1 MDKSHLFPGEYEPHH
16 HGTAHG
22 QGPNATDRASPF
34 SDHDHEDYFST
45 HLPSIPVAPPG
56 TDNKDPMTG
65 RNHRPRK
72 IVLCFDGTGNKFQ
85 GDDSDSNILKIYRML
100 DRTADD
106 QYHYYQPGIGTY
118 VVSTSLTRTSAV
130 ARLRSWYIK
139 SKDSAIGTSFDQH
152 VVGGY
157 RFLMRFYRTNDEI
170 YIFGFSRGAYVARF
184 LAEMLDYIGLLSHG
198 NEEMVRFAW
207 KAFSNWQVR
216 RADDSPEGAQKKKKM
231 YDFLKGFRETFS
243 RPVRRIQFLG
253 LFDTVNSV
261 PTFESAWMER
271 SKFPYT
277 ARTSAKVV
285 RHAVSIDERR
295 AKFRQDLIYQSAH
308 RKCSKDRHPA
318 REKLHEF
325 HENLKYRGRGHHPHA
340 AGAAEGTGGMNRGRK
355 SNPLAV
361 PEQEPAPYRTRS
373 HSVRSRRTNRSGVS
387 GRGGPNH
394 DAHSEVSVGPHPETD
409 DDGEDFESSEDEH
422 EQDIDEVWFS
432 GGHADIGGGWSV
444 EEGQKPASHI
454 PLCWMVREAMRA
466 GLHFDPDKIQ
476 DMGCVDLMDE
486 MGIEHGPD
494 TTAAQKDHLKSE
506 HLGGGSAA
514 TDGNGV
520 AKSCTCSK
528 SPQQQVDRNTIPNI
542 TVRSPSTPRIFQ
554 QSSWKFDS
562 FSSFKDKSGYKSG
575 DKPTSSTTGKD
586 KETAPDAM
594 TNMNCP
600 SSPTTVENGSLNSPT
615 SSSNNSGTSTS
626 SSSSSSSS
634 SSESGGSCPLH
645 NPPWSFKDMIHAC
658 HTARIHDSL
667 SFDCGLSFGSVLA
680 WKMME
685 YLPFRRLDLNEDGSW
700 KPIRWPLPC
709 GEVRDIPDNA
719 RVHGSV
725 IKRMQM
731 CETYRPGNLI
741 IGGGGR
747 GVRVAGKEYGIGEWV
762 CVKEEGDPVGEV
774 WMKKSALEKAA
785 REAAGLGSD
794 SDREKDKKKKWEGK
808 KDGGKKKE
816 KKEKKE
822 KGKKEKKEKK

>member
-16 HGTAHG
+16 RHGGESFGAGQQTTA
-22 QGPNATDRASPF
+22 DRPSPF
-34 SDHDHEDYFST
+34 DNVHHAEDYFST
-45 HLPSIPVAPPG
+45 HLPSRPVTPMG
-56 TDNKDPMTG
+56 MDNKDPRTG
-65 RNHRPRK
+65 RHRKPRK

-118 VVSTSLTRTSAV
+118 VVSTSLTRTSTV
-130 ARLRSWYIK
+130 ARLRSWYQK

-207 KAFSNWQVR
+207 KAFSNWQAR
-216 RADDSPEGAQKKKKM
+216 RSDDSPEGVAKKKKQ
-231 YDFLKGFRETFS
+231 YEFLKGFRETFS
-243 RPVRRIQFLG
+243 RPVRRIRFLG

-261 PTFESAWMER
+261 PQFESAWMER

-295 AKFRQDLIYQSAH
+295 AKFRQDLIYQSAQK
-308 RKCSKDRHPA
+308 RASKDRHGHPSLMA

-325 HENLKYRGRGHHPHA
+325 QEKYRGRSHHQLA
-340 AGAAEGTGGMNRGRK
+340 NGGVGGKDRGRR
-355 SNPLAV
+355 PTLAV
-361 PEQEPAPYRTRS
+361 PEEEAPYRTRS
-373 HSVRSRRTNRSGVS
+373 HSIRSRRTNRSGVS
-387 GRGGPNH
+387 GVPH
-394 DAHSEVSVGPHPETD
+394 DNHSEVSVGAHPETD
-409 DDGEDFESSEDEH
+409 DDGEDFEESEDEH

-444 EEGQKPASHI
+444 EEGTKPASHI

-476 DMGCVDLMDE
+476 AMGCVDLMDE
-486 MGIEHGPD
+486 MGIEHDPGIKC
-494 TTAAQKDHLKSE
+494 AENE
-506 HLGGGSAA
+506 HLGPAVTNA
-514 TDGNGV
+514 NGV
-520 AKSCTCSK
+520 AKACTCSN
-528 SPQQQVDRNTIPNI
+528 SNANGNANGRNQVDPQTIPNI
-542 TVRSPSTPRIFQ
+542 TVRSPSTPKIFQ
-554 QSSWKFDS
+554 QSSWKLDS
-562 FSSFKDKSGYKSG
+562 FSSKDKNKDGKS
-575 DKPTSSTTGKD
+575 S
-586 KETAPDAM
+586 
-594 TNMNCP
+594 
-600 SSPTTVENGSLNSPT
+600 SSPTKDNNETAAPSTAQKDDEGPKSPT
-615 SSSNNSGTSTS
+615 TSNGGAS
-626 SSSSSSSS
+626 SSSSSDPDSPSP
-634 SSESGGSCPLH
+634 CPLH
-645 NPPWSFKDMIHAC
+645 SLSPFHQMITHC

-667 SFDCGLSFGSVLA
+667 SFSCGLSFGSVLA
-680 WKMME
+680 WKAME
-685 YLPFRRLDLNEDGSW
+685 YLPFRRLDLSEDGSW

-709 GEVRDIPDNA
+709 GEVRDIPENA

-731 CETYRPGNLI
+731 DEHYRPGNLI

-747 GVRVAGKEYGIGEWV
+747 GVRKAGAEHGMGEWV
-762 CVKEEGDPVGEV
+762 CVKGRGI
-774 WMKKSALEKAA
+774 
-785 REAAGLGSD
+785 
-794 SDREKDKKKKWEGK
+794 
-808 KDGGKKKE
+808 
-816 KKEKKE
+816 
-822 KGKKEKKEKK
+822 

>member
-1 MDKSHLFPGEYEPHH
+1 
-16 HGTAHG
+16 
-22 QGPNATDRASPF
+22 
-34 SDHDHEDYFST
+34 
-45 HLPSIPVAPPG
+45 
-56 TDNKDPMTG
+56 
-65 RNHRPRK
+65 
-72 IVLCFDGTGNKFQ
+72 
-85 GDDSDSNILKIYRML
+85 
-100 DRTADD
+100 
-106 QYHYYQPGIGTY
+106 
-118 VVSTSLTRTSAV
+118 
-130 ARLRSWYIK
+130 
-139 SKDSAIGTSFDQH
+139 
-152 VVGGY
+152 
-157 RFLMRFYRTNDEI
+157 MRFYRTNDEI

-207 KAFSNWQVR
+207 KAFSNWQAR
-216 RADDSPEGAQKKKKM
+216 RSDDSPEGVQKKKKM
-231 YDFLKGFRETFS
+231 YEFLKGFRETFS
-243 RPVRRIQFLG
+243 RPVRRIRFLG

-261 PTFESAWMER
+261 PQFESAWMER

-308 RKCSKDRHPA
+308 RKYKDRHMA

-325 HENLKYRGRGHHPHA
+325 QEKYRGRSHPHA
-340 AGAAEGTGGMNRGRK
+340 PAAEGAGKNRGRRPK
-355 SNPLAV
+355 LAV

-373 HSVRSRRTNRSGVS
+373 HSVRSHRTNRSGVS
-387 GRGGPNH
+387 GRDGPIH
-394 DAHSEVSVGPHPETD
+394 DGHSEVSIGPHPETD
-409 DDGEDFESSEDEH
+409 DDGEDFEESEDEH

-476 DMGCVDLMDE
+476 AMGCVDLMDE

-494 TTAAQKDHLKSE
+494 TNGTQNDHMKSE
-506 HLGGGSAA
+506 HLGGSAA
-514 TDGNGV
+514 TNGNGI
-520 AKSCTCSK
+520 AKSSSGAGCTCSHGTTNGN
-528 SPQQQVDRNTIPNI
+528 QQVDPNTIPNI

-562 FSSFKDKSGYKSG
+562 FSSKDKADKGG
-575 DKPTSSTTGKD
+575 DKPTSPTKD
-586 KETAPDAM
+586 KEPAPD
-594 TNMNCP
+594 TNANGP
-600 SSPTTVENGSLNSPT
+600 ASPTKDKEAVEDGLKSPTTSNGG
-615 SSSNNSGTSTS
+615 SSNS
-626 SSSSSSSS
+626 SSSSSDSSS
-634 SSESGGSCPLH
+634 SCPLH
-645 NPPWSFKDMIHAC
+645 NPWSFKDMIHAC

-685 YLPFRRLDLNEDGSW
+685 YLPFRRLDLSEDGSW

-709 GEVRDIPDNA
+709 GEVRDIPENA

-731 CETYRPGNLI
+731 CDSYRPGNLI

-747 GVRVAGKEYGIGEWV
+747 GVRVAGKEHGIGEWV

-785 REAAGLGSD
+785 REAAGLGSG
-794 SDREKDKKKKWEGK
+794 SDKEKEGK
-808 KDGGKKKE
+808 KDDGKKKE
-816 KKEKKE
+816 KKEKK
-822 KGKKEKKEKK
+822 